1 MAENRQTVVA
11 RIGASGNAKTNRYRD
26 KKWRGIQRQIAS
38 VILSFALS
46 RINHSAPRFDPAGGV
61 GPRENAADCRSL
73 VPIVNHMK
81 TPQETLLETK
91 RFCVV
96 RTSETGRDGKPHS
109 REIIR
114 HPGAVTVIPLLDDGR
129 VCLVENYRV
138 AVGETLIELP
148 AGTLEPGED
157 PRECAARE
165 LQEETGYR
173 AQRVELLHAFYL
185 SPGILDE
192 RMHLFLA
199 TGLTPGDPARE
210 AGEQI
215 KNLIVPWDEALNLV
229 HTRRIQ
235 DAKTIVGLLYYDRFV
250 VADGAGS
257 KSQTTNP
264 QSQTNPNA

>member
-1 MAENRQTVVA
+1 ME
-11 RIGASGNAKTNRYRD
+11 
-26 KKWRGIQRQIAS
+26 
-38 VILSFALS
+38 
-46 RINHSAPRFDPAGGV
+46 
-61 GPRENAADCRSL
+61 
-73 VPIVNHMK
+73 
-81 TPQETLLETK
+81 TPTKTLLETR
-91 RFCVV
+91 RFRIV
-96 RTSETGRDGKPHS
+96 RTSETGSDGKPHS

-192 RMHLFLA
+192 RMHLFVA
-199 TGLTPGDPARE
+199 TGLTPGEAARE
-210 AGEQI
+210 PGEQI
-215 KNLIVPWDEALNLV
+215 KNLVVPWDEALNLV
-229 HTRRIQ
+229 HGRKIQ
-235 DAKTIVGLLYYDRFV
+235 DAKTIVGLLWYDCFTSR
-250 VADGAGS
+250 GA
-257 KSQTTNP
+257 P
-264 QSQTNPNA
+264 A